1 MNQTVGLIT
10 ARGGSKSIP
19 GKNIRLLAGKPL
31 IAWTIEAAQKS
42 RNLCRVI
49 VSTDDGEIAEVAKK
63 YGAEVPFTR
72 PSELAHDDSDHVSV
86 VEHAL
91 KWLEETEKF
100 DPDYILLLQPTSP
113 LRSTGDIDAA
123 IEMAESNN
131 ADAVV
136 GVTEMKPHPYLSQ
149 QMGDDGSISP
159 LLPTAIPYLR
169 RQALPTVF
177 AINGAVYLNRPASLL
192 KHRSFSPDGTL
203 GYVMP
208 PERSMDIDTP
218 WDLEVAELILQ
229 SRVVR

>member
-1 MNQTVGLIT
+1 MSEVIGLIT

-19 GKNIRLLAGKPL
+19 RKNIHLLAGKPL

-42 RNLCRVI
+42 KNLCRVI
-49 VSTDDGEIAEVAKK
+49 VSTDDGRIAEVAEQ

-72 PSELAHDDSDHVSV
+72 PSELAQDDSDHVSV

-91 KWLEETEKF
+91 KWLEENENF
-100 DPDYILLLQPTSP
+100 DPDYIMLLQPTSP
-113 LRSTGDIDAA
+113 FRLTEDIDAA
-123 IEMAESNN
+123 IEIAKSNN

-149 QMGDDGSISP
+149 HLGDDGSISP
-159 LLPTAIPYLR
+159 LLPTDIPYLR

-177 AINGAVYLNRPASLL
+177 AINGAVYLNRPKSLL
-192 KHRSFSPDGTL
+192 KHRSFTPEGTF

-208 PERSMDIDTP
+208 AERSMDIDTP

-229 SRVVR
+229 TRVVR